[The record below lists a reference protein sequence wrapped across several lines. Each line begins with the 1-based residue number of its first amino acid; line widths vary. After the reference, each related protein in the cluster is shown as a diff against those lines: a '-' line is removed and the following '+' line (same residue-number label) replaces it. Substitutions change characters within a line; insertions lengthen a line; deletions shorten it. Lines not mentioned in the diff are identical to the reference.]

1 MKLPNI
7 ERHSFIDAIDSDISK
22 KRLEEIKR
30 VNLIKSQFSLNDMPI
45 LCTPDLL
52 EENIEKIKIW
62 FQDGGRIK
70 QYSKITPFKSGLSVV
85 TLKDLNVNKFFCD
98 VVDKIGVINEE
109 GTEIIPCSTQFKDI
123 VVLNENLIRV
133 QNHDDSYS
141 LFSLLTGKE
150 IEPKKLYYLDTDFH
164 DGLLVGLVN
173 SPKINTDYESSQSNL
188 YFYFDEYGNIALSSN
203 NYALM
208 GQFKDDL
215 ALASSE
221 KCISPCPY
229 ISQEHIFIKRA
240 DNSYYRIPEFAPYEY
255 MYEYHKYLIN
265 KKGEKVKDLGTEI
278 VGAENNLSA
287 RRDSSSLI
295 KDIIFTS
302 DFPKEFN
309 KNIMGDLKFSLVK
322 KKESLPKGRTEDLRT
337 YILNNGYNPEKEIEK
352 TIEKVIYLTNNWEE
366 IIEYIDYNDDVTIKE
381 IHSQK
386 VPYIYYLNRD
396 SYKLDRGYVYTS
408 DKGLLK

>member
-1 MKLPNI
+1 MKFPNI
-7 ERHSFIDAIDSDISK
+7 ERHSFVDAIDSDTSK
-22 KRLEEIKR
+22 KRLEKIKR

-45 LCTPDLL
+45 LCTPELL

-70 QYSKITPFKSGLSVV
+70 QYSKITLFKSGLSVV
-85 TLKDLNVNKFFCD
+85 TLKDLNVNKYFCNI
-98 VVDKIGVINEE
+98 VDKIGVINEE

-150 IEPKKLYYLDTDFH
+150 IEPRKLYYLDADFH

-173 SPKINTDYESSQSNL
+173 PPKVNTDYESSHTNM
-188 YFYFDEYGNIALSSN
+188 YVYFDEYGNIALSSN

-208 GQFKDDL
+208 GQFKGGL
-215 ALASSE
+215 TIVSSE

-229 ISQEHIFIKRA
+229 ISPEHIFIKRP

-278 VGAENNLSA
+278 VGSENNLSA

-295 KDIIFTS
+295 KDIIFNS

-322 KKESLPKGRTEDLRT
+322 KKEFIPKDITEDLRT
-337 YILNNGYNPEKEIEK
+337 FILNNGYNPEKEIEK

-366 IIEYIDYNDDVTIKE
+366 IVKYIDYNDDVTIKE

-396 SYKLDRGYVYTS
+396 SYELDKDYVNTS
-408 DKGLLK
+408 SKGLLK